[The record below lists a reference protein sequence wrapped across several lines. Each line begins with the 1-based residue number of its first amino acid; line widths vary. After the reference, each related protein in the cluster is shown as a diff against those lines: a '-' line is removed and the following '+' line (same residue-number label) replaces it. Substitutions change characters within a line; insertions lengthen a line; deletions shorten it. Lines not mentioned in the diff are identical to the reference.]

1 MAYKPLNPVVAE
13 VSPNLYQAAVTANLP
28 PEQRKIIEQMSFTH
42 KKAKDLLKLS
52 EDQAR
57 KQFLEL
63 DPIVQSNI
71 KYLFPDKKIFEP
83 EQGLLGKA
91 TQAFATGVTNVFKGI
106 ASPLLLGFGAADVYG
121 KTINTVPNVYR
132 QVKQKIPFSKEV
144 IKDGYNGKNS
154 FKWDRI
160 DEFEQKYGKG
170 VISLVTSTIDG
181 KTPGEAID
189 EYGQVD
195 AEILDAIKFYNDEPQ
210 KFSKI
215 LEEVKMN
222 AQISPGRDVAGRAIK
237 DRVNNKI
244 DTVPERLLKTLGI
257 DMSTEQGI
265 IEAQKIVSGPID
277 GFYQIGIDPLSWA
290 GVGTALKAV
299 TKGIEGVRAKPSEA
313 LRFIGIK
320 SRGEKVKDKYQFLAE
335 RGNVSAG
342 MDFVFRQ
349 PDVIKLWDD
358 ELGPAVRNFANA
370 KTSQEKAD
378 VYRTVKSQYPEWAN
392 TEVMFALSK
401 AQTFDA
407 NSARKFFVDVDDK
420 NLLMQGNVD
429 GVSFYRNAI
438 PVSKSYRT
446 LTSSVHQT
454 ADAIFNPSIKNAS
467 IAESV
472 DDVRLG
478 TAMQILT
485 RVSDEKDVLVNPA
498 MADLI
503 KLEKDVNVLHKTGTL
518 LQRSPGRILYGED
531 AIKTVEEVRNLAAQV
546 VGRDL
551 ADTIKFEFLN
561 QSEEYQ
567 RTIVRN
573 LSYGYMLKQGLHGIP
588 DGKNQMSEIL
598 NATFNEKAGMYSTVR
613 SEVPQH
619 FVGRVSREAYNL
631 ENDVP
636 VQSSKGI
643 VQLSQTAEGTAPL
656 PYEDIAET
664 AAMAKVGR
672 ALNRKEKFTF
682 MTAFGGVTKN
692 KFARAWSN
700 FWASFTLFPRL
711 GGRTSI
717 DEGFFYYMTAPKE
730 DLIKFAFGGR
740 QEVKALSTLSGSK
753 SAIGYKRAL
762 YKMFPN
768 LDITKKIP
776 FEKRVEIVEE
786 LAAKYNV
793 TPEQVMQ
800 EQIRVEL
807 VNRFNDIVG
816 KQLPKGTIDN
826 IRLLIKNNPSA
837 VDSIANSLG
846 AKTSISARVDKE
858 FINAQFTPSN
868 LTKMYEAN
876 GLKASKKY
884 RAVDIKELNELEIAT
899 AHFDNFSIRFSYNG
913 KTVGEGQYVSPVA
926 PFFRHNALKT
936 GSDFELARRDLL
948 DQVGVRADLDLNTF
962 DAFNPK
968 KVKDFNKQ
976 FSTTV
981 YYRQQG
987 STEADIARIHIDNM
1001 LVDLYN
1007 AFHGGPNSYNQK
1019 LYDAIVER
1027 HQGLYGSL
1035 ASSKSIPGG
1044 NAGKGTPLG
1053 DAKDIAM
1060 RSQSNAAIV
1069 ELADLNVQN
1078 KITTAV
1084 PEGIGKTSSETS
1096 LLRLGPATGDL
1107 SGKTIMLARNGKL
1120 ANKELRPETVRSI
1133 IDANAAGAKF
1143 VVGDMPNVDSQFHDL
1158 LNKIDAKYTIFHT
1171 GTEPRTGIIQK
1182 PKKQVKS
1189 AWAIASAS
1197 LEPDEFFKLTKG
1209 FRPTSG
1215 QINTRL
1221 VYTGDSDID
1230 LDGLKDVNGTFEIM
1244 GKFQNWAME
1253 VMDAQV
1259 NGLFRQP
1266 ALWITYDRYM
1276 DNLLPYEKKL
1286 VDQYKKLIKEDNKL
1300 ISDAKATKFA
1310 KAQAEKQRVELAWN
1324 GAVNELIT
1332 YADNPNVKS
1341 NLAVSVRSVGRFY
1354 RATEDF
1360 YRRMF
1365 RLYTKKPLQTLYRL
1379 RLLHTG
1385 LQASGDIFEDDKG
1398 EIYVSIPTDIIVNSA
1413 INPIIRKLGGPDDF
1427 KVPSF
1432 NDFALK
1438 LRLINPSFA
1447 PDAGQPAFSGPVSA
1461 VLLLTLKSFLRELP
1475 LVPSGIK
1482 DKISPEASKAADL
1495 VNNIALGNIGKNLDL
1510 REALMPLLG
1519 STIYTTLSPTES
1531 DRQKSTA
1538 VLQAMTYFQAYG
1550 YGLSEN
1556 ATVEEEDRYIS
1567 NLKLAA
1573 SGIVAARNGLGQISP
1588 GYPALRDTKGLPD
1601 YMKNVGITS
1610 FKAEFWDIYT
1620 SILRNDSENALDA
1633 FDLAL
1638 ATFIGKNPGKLAYIV
1653 PRNSPGMKVFIN
1665 KTEEVKN
1672 WVVNNSNFVDTYGE
1686 TAFIFAPRVGEY
1698 NSDVYNWMESE
1709 GILQFPKG
1717 KTEYNKFLKDY
1728 LKDIQLA
1735 EDRDIYFAIEDN
1747 EKAELAKTADIDL
1760 RREIIYQA
1768 KQGRKGML
1776 NSNPYLKAEIMGGI
1790 DNQGAL
1796 ESQFIQLSEIVSSKN
1811 TPIDKRS
1818 RAAMQLVVSEIKQFL
1833 SLAQDS
1839 ELSKRFDFTDTKAAK
1854 KESINKIIEE
1864 YSKTYPEIREAN
1876 RLIFRSLLNSYSR
1889 DVTTARAQEE

>member
-1 MAYKPLNPVVAE
+1 VAYKPLNPVVAE

-52 EDQAR
+52 EEQAR

-106 ASPLLLGFGAADVYG
+106 ASPLLLGFSAADVYG

-154 FKWDRI
+154 FKWDRV

-189 EYGQVD
+189 DFEKQD
-195 AEILDAIKFYNDEPQ
+195 KTEILEAIKFYNDEPQ

-215 LEEVKMN
+215 LEEVKIN

-265 IEAQKIVSGPID
+265 VEAQKIVSGPID

-320 SRGEKVKDKYQFLAE
+320 SRGEKVKDKYQFLAG

-454 ADAIFNPSIKNAS
+454 ADAIFNPSVKNTS
-467 IAESV
+467 IAKSV

-485 RVSDEKDVLVNPA
+485 KVSDERDVLINPA

-503 KLEKDVNVLHKTGTL
+503 KLEKDVNALHKAGTF

-531 AIKTVEEVRNLAAQV
+531 AVKTIEEVRNLAAQV
-546 VGRDL
+546 VRRDL
-551 ADTIKFEFLN
+551 ADTIAFEFLN

-692 KFARAWSN
+692 KFTRAWTN

-711 GGRTSI
+711 GTRTSI

-816 KQLPKGTIDN
+816 KQLPEGTIDN

-884 RAVDIKELNELEIAT
+884 RAVDIKELNELEIAV

-962 DAFNPK
+962 DAFNPR

-1001 LVDLYN
+1001 LIDLYN
-1007 AFHGGPNSYNQK
+1007 TFHGGPNSYNQK

-1027 HQGLYGSL
+1027 H
-1035 ASSKSIPGG
+1035 
-1044 NAGKGTPLG
+1044 
-1053 DAKDIAM
+1053 DILV
-1060 RSQSNAAIV
+1060 S
-1069 ELADLNVQN
+1069 D
-1078 KITTAV
+1078 K
-1084 PEGIGKTSSETS
+1084 
-1096 LLRLGPATGDL
+1096 
-1107 SGKTIMLARNGKL
+1107 
-1120 ANKELRPETVRSI
+1120 
-1133 IDANAAGAKF
+1133 
-1143 VVGDMPNVDSQFHDL
+1143 
-1158 LNKIDAKYTIFHT
+1158 
-1171 GTEPRTGIIQK
+1171 
-1182 PKKQVKS
+1182 KKQVKS
-1189 AWAIASAS
+1189 AWAKASAS
-1197 LEPDEFFKLTKG
+1197 LEPDDFFKLTKG

-1341 NLAVSVRSVGRFY
+1341 NLAVSVRTIGRFY

-1385 LQASGDIFEDDKG
+1385 LQASGDVFEDDKG

-1447 PDAGQPAFSGPVSA
+1447 PDAGQPAFSGPASA
-1461 VLLLTLKSFLRELP
+1461 VLLLTLKAFLRELP

-1538 VLQAMTYFQAYG
+1538 VLQAISYFQAYG

-1556 ATVEEEDRYIS
+1556 ATVEEEDKYLDNI
-1567 NLKLAA
+1567 KIAA
-1573 SGIVAARNGLGQISP
+1573 NGIVAARNMIGQISP

-1686 TAFIFAPRVGEY
+1686 TAFIFAPRMGEY

-1796 ESQFIQLSEIVSSKN
+1796 ESQFIRLSEIVSSKN

-1889 DVTTARAQEE
+1889 DVVTARAQEE